1 MSSLFNRILAVCLV
15 LRIAEYAF
23 LGFLM
28 IALAT
33 YLRQRSSMWFYIC
46 LGTHL
51 LGSAAVTVLLQM
63 GYSEYRIVLTITTTA
78 VTATALWMLW
88 ERGNGKTDGN

>member
-1 MSSLFNRILAVCLV
+1 MSPLFSRILGLCLV

-23 LGFLM
+23 LGCLM

-33 YLRQRSSMWFYIC
+33 YFRQRSSMWFYIC
-46 LGTHL
+46 LGMHL

-63 GYSEYRIVLTITTTA
+63 GYSQYRIVLTITTTA
-78 VTATALWMLW
+78 VTVTALWMLW
-88 ERGNGKTDGN
+88 ERGNGKKNGK